1 MAAGK
6 KGEGLLVYDAQGKI
20 LGRLA
25 SHVAKSI
32 LQGNEVCIIN
42 AESAIIS
49 GNRKDIVKKY
59 MTRVNLK
66 EKANPEHS
74 PYWPRRPD
82 LLVKRVV
89 RGMLPYRKP
98 TGKAAYKRLKVYI
111 GMPEELASKKLIE
124 TEAKDPKSMYVR
136 SMTVKELSGLL
147 GYNNR

>member
-1 MAAGK
+1 MAAVK
-6 KGEGLLVYDAQGKI
+6 KGNNELLVYDAQGKI

-25 SHVAKSI
+25 SHVAKSV
-32 LQGNEVCIIN
+32 LQGKEVCIIN

-49 GNRKDIVKKY
+49 GNRNDIVKKY

-98 TGKAAYKRLKVYI
+98 TGKAAYKRLKVYM
-111 GMPEELASKKLIE
+111 GMPEEFASKKLIE
-124 TEAKDPKSMYVR
+124 MEAKDPRSMYVS

-147 GYNNR
+147 GYNR